1 MPKVRHFLPTLKKTP
16 KNRVTKVPG
25 PLFWRNFR
33 FVYERR
39 KDWPH
44 FFKTPKKWSQNMKRS
59 PKIDFSWAF
68 VLETPFLTH
77 FLTLFSQNYKNH
89 RIRRPIISPPEFT
102 RKKQG
107 QKTAKT
113 AKKCSF
119 FDHPIYPISIAINS
133 KYGLKSEPKTM
144 NFSTPILPLFS
155 QNSAISGYVLRPKS
169 DQKWLKNTIFY
180 PLFDPFFTYLPTHP
194 KYSPTPLQI
203 TPKYDPR
210 SDLLKRG
217 TQKWSKNG
225 TLTPYLSKSLVIY
238 APNDL

>member
-1 MPKVRHFLPTLKKTP
+1 
-16 KNRVTKVPG
+16 
-25 PLFWRNFR
+25 
-33 FVYERR
+33 
-39 KDWPH
+39 
-44 FFKTPKKWSQNMKRS
+44 MKRS

-68 VLETPFLTH
+68 VLETPFLDH
-77 FLTLFSQNYKNH
+77 FWTLFPQNCKNH

-107 QKTAKT
+107 QKTAKI

-169 DQKWLKNTIFY
+169 GQKWLKYTLFY
-180 PLFDPFFTYLPTHP
+180 PFFDPFFTLFSHTS
-194 KYSPTPLQI
+194 KYPQNTPL
-203 TPKYDPR
+203 
-210 SDLLKRG
+210 
-217 TQKWSKNG
+217 
-225 TLTPYLSKSLVIY
+225 LTPT
-238 APNDL
+238 